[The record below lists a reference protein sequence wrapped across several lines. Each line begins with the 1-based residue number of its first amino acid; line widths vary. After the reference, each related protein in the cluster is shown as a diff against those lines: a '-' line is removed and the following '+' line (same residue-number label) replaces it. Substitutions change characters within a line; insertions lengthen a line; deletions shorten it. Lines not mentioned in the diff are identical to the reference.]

1 MSDTFKDRE
10 SILEDFQRD
19 CESLCKR
26 LTETLNLNRVSEKVI
41 IRKTTKIRFL
51 DSINNLVINLL
62 ESIIYQ
68 TDQNQEDN
76 SEKRDELSSNPLY
89 ELIPDLFHEFIL
101 FYYKKYDFFSKY
113 FPDLSFNWIYD
124 KFKSVNEN
132 MNHFKIPKKSIIFII
147 NQLNSGTFTSKW
159 LEVSLLRDNYNVIS
173 SEDDEYKFLLKNL
186 LLLSLR
192 YKKRKIK
199 DIKI

>member
-19 CESLCKR
+19 CETLCKR
-26 LTETLNLNRVSEKVI
+26 LIETLSLNTASQKVI
-41 IRKTTKIRFL
+41 ARKSTKKKFL
-51 DSINNLVINLL
+51 ESINNFIMELL

-68 TDQNQEDN
+68 TDKNQEDDN
-76 SEKRDELSSNPLY
+76 EIGEVHSSNPLY
-89 ELIPDLFHEFIL
+89 ELIPELFHEFIL
-101 FYYKKYDFFSKY
+101 FYYKKHDFFLKY

-124 KFKSVNEN
+124 KFKSVNDN
-132 MNHFKIPKKSIIFII
+132 MNHFQIPMKSIKFII
-147 NQLNSGTFTSKW
+147 NQLNNGTCTSNW

-173 SEDDEYKFLLKNL
+173 TENNEYTFLLKNL

>member
-19 CESLCKR
+19 CETLCKR
-26 LTETLNLNRVSEKVI
+26 LVETLNLNKATKKVI
-41 IRKTTKIRFL
+41 ARKSTKIKFL
-51 DSINNLVINLL
+51 DSINNLIMKLL

-68 TDQNQEDN
+68 TDQNQEED
-76 SEKRDELSSNPLY
+76 SEKRDERSRNPLY
-89 ELIPDLFHEFIL
+89 EIIPELFHEFIL
-101 FYYKKYDFFSKY
+101 FYYKKHDFFLKY

-124 KFKSVNEN
+124 KFKSVNDN
-132 MNHFKIPKKSIIFII
+132 MNHFKIPMKSIKFII
-147 NQLNSGTFTSKW
+147 NRLNNGTCTSKW

-173 SEDDEYKFLLKNL
+173 SEDDEYTFLLKNL

-192 YKKRKIK
+192 SKKRKIK